1 MEQDEGV
8 GPEVGSSGKSCWR
21 RQVGWIP
28 PVAAEIQDS
37 RSGRW
42 LRRIPLLADI
52 EDLGDSDTFESNN
65 IDKEGGRDV
74 NNSLSDPKNAEPQ
87 RIRKVGPA
95 RYGFPYFIYTC
106 SENRIYRCQNI
117 LCQNLWIL
125 FPVGGREG
133 AHEH

>member
-21 RQVGWIP
+21 HQVGWIP

-42 LRRIPLLADI
+42 LRRIPLLTDI

-65 IDKEGGRDV
+65 IDKEGGDV
-74 NNSLSDPKNAEPQ
+74 SNSLSDPKMLS
-87 RIRKVGPA
+87 RSGFA
-95 RYGFPYFIYTC
+95 RLAQQGMASHTLY
-106 SENRIYRCQNI
+106 I
-117 LCQNLWIL
+117 L
-125 FPVGGREG
+125 
-133 AHEH
+133 A